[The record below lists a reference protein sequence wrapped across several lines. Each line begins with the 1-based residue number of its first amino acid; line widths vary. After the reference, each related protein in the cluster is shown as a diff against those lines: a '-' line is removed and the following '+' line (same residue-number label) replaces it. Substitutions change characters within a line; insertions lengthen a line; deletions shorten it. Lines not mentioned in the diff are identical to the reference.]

1 MDIIPQ
7 TNRTILFE
15 EFNRQ
20 KLDLLTLIGDVKGI
34 ESLNDE
40 QIREINEQLLVKNFD
55 EFLEKFPS
63 IVYSFFD
70 ATNQTVIYT
79 LEKPENIP
87 EDCISE
93 IHLDQNNDFLK
104 MLITLIDT
112 KRSQGIRN
120 VDFKFEKVLDMI
132 SPKKIMDD
140 IKQVRKE
147 IHHLYHKYETLEEGD
162 PVKLDLADKLNY
174 KFEEASQNYNNVLA
188 MLPLA
193 IEDIKTRL
201 LYGKS
206 QADQKKANNIKIGM
220 LTMGEHGEL
229 KIIEAPH
236 NENSTDLMLMEDQ
249 RNTNLVSVFEE
260 DYQAISE
267 NPSDYVK
274 DLVVRTFCPLPATS
288 TEIDVAREVENYN
301 YYLEFYKSA
310 KDDFVKAA
318 KPLIENIL
326 GVKMFF
332 DQYATKGRGMHPSL
346 LVTNCKLDIMLKS
359 NNVPKFEMYLNTV
372 NNKNDFLD
380 TIWFGIVPAIEI
392 EPVVQLQIRRERFKG
407 NEKFDMEPGNTIESL
422 SMLLQILE
430 KYKIQVFF
438 NFQASDETTF
448 NSMATTG
455 IERFMEKC
463 EVLARQ
469 SYSEFAVPC
478 MPNFTIIPR
487 EKSGVVIDAKMLHTE
502 EGVRL
507 SKEKEDI
514 LKLWIE
520 GVYVDAAYVAA
531 GLVAAYQC
539 PAYLREY
546 FKNVHKGL
554 PGVRFDL
561 ESADNNFR
569 VITTMGKEI
578 TGFTNRIKDLIN
590 KSNFGFIF
598 SSENASFKGKDIK
611 RITVYKARTL
621 AVTENEGYEPLYKT
635 LVSTFVER
643 ILRYDSSDFK
653 QDKIIKFFSNHPESQ
668 KRKWVEA
675 SGFVNSIIQPGDD
688 IGFTI
693 DEMENLCYINLTF
706 NGSTKNLEVTITK
719 NTIAAATSKAS

>member
-1 MDIIPQ
+1 MDIIQQ

-15 EFNRQ
+15 EFNPQ
-20 KLDLLTLIGDVKGI
+20 KLDLLTMVGDVKGV
-34 ESLNDE
+34 ESLNDQ
-40 QIREINEQLLVKNFD
+40 QIREINDHLLVRNFD
-55 EFLEKFPS
+55 EFLEKFPA
-63 IVYSFFD
+63 IVYSFYN
-70 ATNQTVIYT
+70 ATNQKVVYT
-79 LEKPENIP
+79 LEKPEGVP
-87 EDCISE
+87 EECISE
-93 IHLDQNNDFLK
+93 IRLDQNNDFVK
-104 MLITLIDT
+104 MLVTLIDT
-112 KRSQGIRN
+112 KKSQGIKN

-147 IHHLYHKYETLEEGD
+147 IHYLYQKHEALEEGD

-201 LYGKS
+201 LYGRS
-206 QADQKKANNIKIGM
+206 QNSKKKAENIKIGL

-229 KIIEAPH
+229 KIIEAPR
-236 NENSTDLMLMEDQ
+236 NENTTDLMVVEEQ
-249 RNTNLVSVFEE
+249 RNSNLIKAFEE
-260 DYQAISE
+260 DYEEITE
-267 NPSDYVK
+267 NPAPYVK
-274 DLVVRTFCPLPATS
+274 DLVVRTFCPLPTVS

-310 KDDFVKAA
+310 KDDFVKTA

-332 DQYATKGRGMHPSL
+332 DQYATKSRGMRPAL
-346 LVTNCKLDIMLKS
+346 LVTNCKLDLLMKS
-359 NNVPKFEMYLNTV
+359 NNVPKFETYLNTV
-372 NNKNDFLD
+372 NNKNDFSETL
-380 TIWFGIVPAIEI
+380 WLGIVPAVEMEAVNRIR
-392 EPVVQLQIRRERFKG
+392 VRRERFKG
-407 NEKFDMEPGNTIESL
+407 NEQIEYEEGNTIESL

-438 NFQASDETTF
+438 NFQATDDTTF
-448 NSMATTG
+448 NSIATTG
-455 IERFMEKC
+455 IDRFIEKC
-463 EVLARQ
+463 EILARQ

-502 EGVRL
+502 AGVQL

-539 PAYLREY
+539 PMYMREI
-546 FKNVHKGL
+546 FRNVHKGL
-554 PGVRFDL
+554 PGVRFDI
-561 ESADNNFR
+561 ESGDNNLR
-569 VITTMGKEI
+569 VLTTMGKEI
-578 TGFTNRIKDLIN
+578 TGFTNRIKDIIN

-598 SSENASFKGKDIK
+598 SSENASLKGKDVK

-621 AVTENEGYEPLYKT
+621 AVTENDGYEPLYKT

-643 ILRYDSSDFK
+643 VLRFDTSDFK

-668 KRKWVEA
+668 KRRWVEA
-675 SGFVNSIIQPGDD
+675 SGYINSIIQPGDD
-688 IGFTI
+688 IGFSI
-693 DEMENLCYINLTF
+693 DEEENICHINLIF
-706 NGSTKNLEVTITK
+706 NGSPKNLEVSITK
-719 NTIAAATSKAS
+719 STASTAAS

>member
-1 MDIIPQ
+1 MDIIQQ

-15 EFNRQ
+15 QFNPQ
-20 KLDLLTLIGDVKGI
+20 KLDLLTLVGDVKGV
-34 ESLNDE
+34 ESLNDQ
-40 QIREINEQLLVKNFD
+40 QIKEINEHLLVRNFD
-55 EFLEKFPS
+55 EFLEKFPA
-63 IVYSFFD
+63 IVYSFYN
-70 ATNQTVIYT
+70 ATNQRVVYT
-79 LEKPENIP
+79 LEKPEGVP
-87 EDCISE
+87 EECISK
-93 IHLDQNNDFLK
+93 IRLDQNNDFVK
-104 MLITLIDT
+104 MLVTLIDT
-112 KRSQGIRN
+112 KKSQGIKN

-147 IHHLYHKYETLEEGD
+147 IHYLYQKHEALEDGD
-162 PVKLDLADKLNY
+162 PVKLDIADKLNY

-201 LYGKS
+201 LYGRS
-206 QADQKKANNIKIGM
+206 QNSKKKAENIKIGL

-229 KIIEAPH
+229 KIVEAPR
-236 NENSTDLMLMEDQ
+236 NEETADLMVVEEQ
-249 RNTNLVSVFEE
+249 RNSDLVKAFEE
-260 DYQAISE
+260 DYEAITE
-267 NPSDYVK
+267 NPAPYVK
-274 DLVVRTFCPLPATS
+274 DLVVRTFCPLPTVS

-310 KDDFVKAA
+310 KDDFVKTA

-332 DQYATKGRGMHPSL
+332 DQYATKSRGMRPAL
-346 LVTNCKLDIMLKS
+346 LVTNCKLDMLLKS
-359 NNVPKFEMYLNTV
+359 NNVPRFETYLNTV
-372 NNKNDFLD
+372 NNKNDFTE
-380 TIWFGIVPAIEI
+380 TIWLGIVPSVEMEAVNRIT
-392 EPVVQLQIRRERFKG
+392 VRRERFKG
-407 NEKFDMEPGNTIESL
+407 NEQVEYEGGNTIESL

-438 NFQASDETTF
+438 NFQATDDTTF
-448 NSMATTG
+448 NSIATTG
-455 IERFMEKC
+455 IDRFIEKC

-487 EKSGVVIDAKMLHTE
+487 EKSGVIIDAKMLRTE
-502 EGVRL
+502 DGVQL

-539 PAYLREY
+539 PMFLREI
-546 FKNVHKGL
+546 FRNVHKGL
-554 PGVRFDL
+554 PGVRFDI
-561 ESADNNFR
+561 ESGDNNLR
-569 VITTMGKEI
+569 VTTTLGKEI
-578 TGFTNRIKDLIN
+578 TGFTNRIKDIIN

-598 SSENASFKGKDIK
+598 SSENASLKGKDIK
-611 RITVYKARTL
+611 RITIYKARTL
-621 AVTENEGYEPLYKT
+621 AVTENDGYEPLYKT

-643 ILRYDSSDFK
+643 VLRYDTSDFK

-668 KRKWVEA
+668 KRRWVEA
-675 SGFVNSIIQPGDD
+675 SGYINSIIQPGDD
-688 IGFTI
+688 IGFSI
-693 DEMENLCYINLTF
+693 DEEENICHINLIF
-706 NGSTKNLEVTITK
+706 NGSPKNLEVSITK
-719 NTIAAATSKAS
+719 STASTAAS

>member
-1 MDIIPQ
+1 MDIIQQ

-15 EFNRQ
+15 EFNPQ
-20 KLDLLTLIGDVKGI
+20 KLDLLTMVGDVKGV
-34 ESLNDE
+34 ESLNDQ
-40 QIREINEQLLVKNFD
+40 QIREINEHLLVRSFD
-55 EFLEKFPS
+55 EFLEKFPA
-63 IVYSFFD
+63 IVYSFYN
-70 ATNQTVIYT
+70 ATNQKVVYT
-79 LEKPENIP
+79 LEKPEGVP
-87 EDCISE
+87 EECISE
-93 IHLDQNNDFLK
+93 IRLDQNNDFVK

-112 KRSQGIRN
+112 KKSQGIKN

-140 IKQVRKE
+140 IKQIRKE
-147 IHHLYHKYETLEEGD
+147 IHYLYQKHEALEEGD

-201 LYGKS
+201 LYGRS
-206 QADQKKANNIKIGM
+206 QNSKKKAENIKIGL

-229 KIIEAPH
+229 KIIEAPR
-236 NENSTDLMLMEDQ
+236 NEKTTDLMVVEEQ
-249 RNTNLVSVFEE
+249 RNNNLIKAFEE
-260 DYQAISE
+260 DYEAITE
-267 NPSDYVK
+267 NPAPYVK
-274 DLVVRTFCPLPATS
+274 DLVVRTFCPLPTVS

-310 KDDFVKAA
+310 KDDFVKTA

-332 DQYATKGRGMHPSL
+332 DQYATKSRGMRPAL
-346 LVTNCKLDIMLKS
+346 LVTNCKLDLIMKS
-359 NNVPKFEMYLNTV
+359 NNVPKFETYLNTV
-372 NNKNDFLD
+372 NNKNDFSETL
-380 TIWFGIVPAIEI
+380 WLGIVPAVEMEAVNRIR
-392 EPVVQLQIRRERFKG
+392 VRRERFKG
-407 NEKFDMEPGNTIESL
+407 NEQVEYEEGNTIESL

-438 NFQASDETTF
+438 NFQATDDTTF
-448 NSMATTG
+448 NSIATTG
-455 IERFMEKC
+455 IDRFIEKC

-502 EGVRL
+502 AGVQL

-539 PAYLREY
+539 PMYLREI
-546 FKNVHKGL
+546 FRNVHKGL
-554 PGVRFDL
+554 PGVRFDI
-561 ESADNNFR
+561 ESGDNNLR
-569 VITTMGKEI
+569 VVTTMGKEI
-578 TGFTNRIKDLIN
+578 TGFTNRIKDIIN

-598 SSENASFKGKDIK
+598 SSENASLKGKDVK

-621 AVTENEGYEPLYKT
+621 AVTENDGYEPLYKT

-643 ILRYDSSDFK
+643 VLRYDTSDFK

-668 KRKWVEA
+668 KRRWVEA
-675 SGFVNSIIQPGDD
+675 SGYINSIIQPGDD
-688 IGFTI
+688 IGFSI
-693 DEMENLCYINLTF
+693 DEEENICHINLIF
-706 NGSTKNLEVTITK
+706 NGSPKNLEVSITK
-719 NTIAAATSKAS
+719 STASTAAS

>member
-1 MDIIPQ
+1 MDIIQQ

-15 EFNRQ
+15 EFNPE
-20 KLDLLTLIGDVKGI
+20 KLDLLTMVGDVKGV
-34 ESLNDE
+34 ESLNDQ
-40 QIREINEQLLVKNFD
+40 QIREINEHLLVRSFD
-55 EFLEKFPS
+55 EFLEKFPA
-63 IVYSFFD
+63 IVYSFYN
-70 ATNQTVIYT
+70 AANQKVVYT
-79 LEKPENIP
+79 LEKPEGVP
-87 EDCISE
+87 EECISE
-93 IHLDQNNDFLK
+93 IRLDQNNDFVK

-112 KRSQGIRN
+112 KKSQGIKN

-140 IKQVRKE
+140 IKQIRKE
-147 IHHLYHKYETLEEGD
+147 IHYLYQKHEALEEGD

-201 LYGKS
+201 LYGRS
-206 QADQKKANNIKIGM
+206 QNSKKKTENIKIGL

-229 KIIEAPH
+229 KIIEAPR
-236 NENSTDLMLMEDQ
+236 NENTTDLMVVEEQ
-249 RNTNLVSVFEE
+249 RNSNLIKAFEE
-260 DYQAISE
+260 DYEAITE
-267 NPSDYVK
+267 NPAPYVK
-274 DLVVRTFCPLPATS
+274 DLVVRTFCPLPTVS

-310 KDDFVKAA
+310 KDDFVKTA

-332 DQYATKGRGMHPSL
+332 DQYATKSRGMRPAL
-346 LVTNCKLDIMLKS
+346 LVTNCKLDLIMKS
-359 NNVPKFEMYLNTV
+359 NNVPKFETYLNTV
-372 NNKNDFLD
+372 NNKNDFSE
-380 TIWFGIVPAIEI
+380 TIWLGIVPAVEMEAVNRIR
-392 EPVVQLQIRRERFKG
+392 VRRERFKG
-407 NEKFDMEPGNTIESL
+407 NEQVEYAEGNTIESL

-438 NFQASDETTF
+438 NFQATDDTTF
-448 NSMATTG
+448 NSIATTG
-455 IERFMEKC
+455 IDRFIEKC

-469 SYSEFAVPC
+469 SYSEYAVPC

-502 EGVRL
+502 DGVQL

-539 PAYLREY
+539 PMYLREI
-546 FKNVHKGL
+546 FRNVHKGL
-554 PGVRFDL
+554 PGVRFDI
-561 ESADNNFR
+561 ESGDNNLR
-569 VITTMGKEI
+569 VVTTMGKEI
-578 TGFTNRIKDLIN
+578 TGFTNRIKDIIN

-598 SSENASFKGKDIK
+598 SSENASLKGKDVK

-621 AVTENEGYEPLYKT
+621 AVTENDGYEPLYKT

-643 ILRYDSSDFK
+643 VLRYDTSDFK

-668 KRKWVEA
+668 KRRWVEA
-675 SGFVNSIIQPGDD
+675 SGYINSIIQPGDD
-688 IGFTI
+688 IGFSI
-693 DEMENLCYINLTF
+693 DEEENICHINLIF
-706 NGSTKNLEVTITK
+706 NGSPKNLEVSITK
-719 NTIAAATSKAS
+719 STASTAAS

>member
-15 EFNRQ
+15 EFNPQ
-20 KLDLLTLIGDVKGI
+20 KLDLLTLVGDVKGV
-34 ESLNDE
+34 ESLNDQ
-40 QIREINEQLLVKNFD
+40 QIREINEHLLVRSFD
-55 EFLEKFPS
+55 EFLEKFPA
-63 IVYSFFD
+63 IVYSFYN
-70 ATNQTVIYT
+70 AANQKVVYT
-79 LEKPENIP
+79 LEKPEGIP
-87 EDCISE
+87 EECISE
-93 IHLDQNNDFLK
+93 IRLDQNNDFVK

-112 KRSQGIRN
+112 KKSQGIKN

-140 IKQVRKE
+140 IKQIRKE
-147 IHHLYHKYETLEEGD
+147 IHYLYQKHEALEDGD

-201 LYGKS
+201 LYGRAQKS
-206 QADQKKANNIKIGM
+206 KKKAENIKIGM

-229 KIIEAPH
+229 KIIEAPR
-236 NENSTDLMLMEDQ
+236 NETTTDLMVVEEQ
-249 RNTNLVSVFEE
+249 RNSNLIKAFEE
-260 DYQAISE
+260 DYEAITE
-267 NPSDYVK
+267 NPVPYVK
-274 DLVVRTFCPLPATS
+274 DLVVRTFCPLPTVS

-310 KDDFVKAA
+310 KDDFVKTA

-332 DQYATKGRGMHPSL
+332 DQYATKSRGMRPSL
-346 LVTNCKLDIMLKS
+346 LVTNCKLDLIMKS
-359 NNVPKFEMYLNTV
+359 NNVPKFETYLNTV
-372 NNKNDFLD
+372 NNKNDFSE
-380 TIWFGIVPAIEI
+380 TIWLGIVPGVEMEAVNRIR
-392 EPVVQLQIRRERFKG
+392 IRRERFKG
-407 NEKFDMEPGNTIESL
+407 NEQVEYSEGNTIESL

-438 NFQASDETTF
+438 NFQATDDTTF
-448 NSMATTG
+448 NSIATTG
-455 IERFMEKC
+455 IDRFIEKC

-469 SYSEFAVPC
+469 SYSEYAVPC

-502 EGVRL
+502 DGVQL

-539 PAYLREY
+539 PMYLREI
-546 FKNVHKGL
+546 FRNVHKGL
-554 PGVRFDL
+554 PGVRFDI
-561 ESADNNFR
+561 ESGDNNLR
-569 VITTMGKEI
+569 VVTTMGKEI
-578 TGFTNRIKDLIN
+578 TGFTNRIKDIIN

-598 SSENASFKGKDIK
+598 SSENASLKGKDVK

-621 AVTENEGYEPLYKT
+621 AVTENDGYEPLYKT
-635 LVSTFVER
+635 LVSTYVER
-643 ILRYDSSDFK
+643 VLRYDTSDFK

-675 SGFVNSIIQPGDD
+675 SGYVNSIIQPGDD
-688 IGFTI
+688 IGFSI
-693 DEMENLCYINLTF
+693 DEEENICHINLIF
-706 NGSTKNLEVTITK
+706 NGSPKNLEVSITK
-719 NTIAAATSKAS
+719 STASTAAS

>member
-1 MDIIPQ
+1 MDIISQ

-20 KLDLLTLIGDVKGI
+20 KLDLLTLVGDVKGV

-40 QIREINEQLLVKNFD
+40 QIREIHEHLLARSFD

-63 IVYSFFD
+63 SVYSFFD
-70 ATNQTVIYT
+70 ATNQKVIYT

-87 EDCISE
+87 EECIAE
-93 IHLDQNNDFLK
+93 IRLDQNNDFLK

-147 IHHLYHKYETLEEGD
+147 VHHLYHKYEKLEEGD
-162 PVKLDLADKLNY
+162 PIKLDLADKLNY

-206 QADQKKANNIKIGM
+206 QADQKKADNIKIGM

-229 KIIEAPH
+229 KIIEAPR
-236 NENSTDLMLMEDQ
+236 NENNTDLMVMSEQ
-249 RNTNLVSVFEE
+249 RNNNLVTAFED
-260 DYQAISE
+260 DYAAISE
-267 NPSDYVK
+267 NPSSYVK

-288 TEIDVAREVENYN
+288 TEIDVSHEVENYN

-310 KDDFVKAA
+310 KDDFVKTA

-332 DQYATKGRGMHPSL
+332 DQYATKSRGMHPAL
-346 LVTNCKLDIMLKS
+346 LVTNCKLDLLLKS
-359 NNVPKFEMYLNTV
+359 NNVPKFETYLNTV
-372 NNKNDFLD
+372 NSKNDFMD

-392 EPVVQLQIRRERFKG
+392 EPVVQLKVRRERFKG
-407 NEKFDMEPGNTIESL
+407 NERFEVETGNTIESL

-438 NFQASDETTF
+438 NFQANDDTTF

-455 IERFMEKC
+455 IERFIEKC

-469 SYSEFAVPC
+469 SYSEYAIPC
-478 MPNFTIIPR
+478 LPNFTIIPR

-502 EGVRL
+502 EGVKL

-539 PAYLREY
+539 PSYLREF
-546 FKNVHKGL
+546 FKNVNKGL

-561 ESADNNFR
+561 ESGDNNYR
-569 VITTMGKEI
+569 IITSMGKEI
-578 TGFTNRIKDLIN
+578 TGFTNRIKDIIN

-598 SSENASFKGKDIK
+598 SSENAVLKGKDIK

-621 AVTENEGYEPLYKT
+621 AITENDGYEPLYKT

-643 ILRYDSSDFK
+643 ALRFDSSDFK

-675 SGFVNSIIQPGDD
+675 GGFVNSIIQPGDD

-693 DEMENLCYINLTF
+693 DEVENVCYINLTF

-719 NTIAAATSKAS
+719 NTAASATS